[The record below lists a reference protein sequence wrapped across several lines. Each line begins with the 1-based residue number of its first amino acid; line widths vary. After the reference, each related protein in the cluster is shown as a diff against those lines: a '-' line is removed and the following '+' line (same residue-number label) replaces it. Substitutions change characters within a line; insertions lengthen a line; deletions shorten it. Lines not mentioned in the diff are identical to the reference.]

1 MVQEPDEVI
10 VLAKVVLTKKIAVSD
25 AARLTG
31 RRLAA
36 PMPSVPKEL
45 ARKVKA
51 VQAAALP
58 IAERDPNADHDPIV
72 TCNEEDQHAEDR
84 HAARAISEE
93 RARRTTIDGVH
104 HVPAL
109 HHAVDMET
117 QDPMLAVRVRLDPEA
132 EKRSGLIE
140 ADPTA
145 QAEAAKGA
153 IMARAIMARK
163 GTESIHEAQKG
174 PVRTDADDQVNDPV
188 ADLDLGAGRD
198 RPRTDP
204 IPRTG
209 AVREAEALKYGPAQI
224 VHVLA

>member
-145 QAEAAKGA
+145 QAEVAKG
-153 IMARAIMARK
+153 AIMARK

-174 PVRTDADDQVNDPV
+174 PVRTDADDQVNDPA
-188 ADLDLGAGRD
+188 ADLDLAAGRD
-198 RPRTDP
+198 WPRTDP
-204 IPRTG
+204 IPRRG